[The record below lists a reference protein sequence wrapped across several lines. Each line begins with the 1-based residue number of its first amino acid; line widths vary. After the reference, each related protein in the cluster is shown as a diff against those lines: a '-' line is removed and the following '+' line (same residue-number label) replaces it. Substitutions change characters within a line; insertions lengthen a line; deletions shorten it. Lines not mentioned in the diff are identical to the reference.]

1 MLRVYRKKLLYTT
14 LKVVLKNYLFQIGG
28 VGRMGHAK
36 PREACLLRKVSAK
49 TCIGMLS
56 SAIALATAAAWLQ
69 YAALGGEAR
78 AQDVALEQPEGG
90 AASEHAVQFQEQ
102 AYLVPVNL
110 PGGRTAQL
118 HARLCRPAGATQA
131 RLVVINHGTPAKP
144 ADRKLVKLGRCEQE
158 AAQWF
163 LRRGFAV
170 AFALRRGYGETG
182 GVDEE
187 NADCRHADFIRAG
200 LQSVVDVDAVVRF
213 TSSMPM
219 IQPTDVIVVGQST
232 GGWATIA
239 YDSVAHPKVAR
250 FINMAGGR
258 GGHHDD
264 MPNHNCRPDLLI
276 DAAKYFGKT
285 ASTPMLWIYTANDSF
300 FDPHL
305 AASMWRAFT
314 GAGGKAQF
322 DQLGPYGED
331 GHRLFFGKGG
341 SDIWGPLVEQYLE

>member
-1 MLRVYRKKLLYTT
+1 
-14 LKVVLKNYLFQIGG
+14 
-28 VGRMGHAK
+28 MGHAK